1 MKKIVTMSLIAA
13 AALGVAAC
21 QPKTEVN
28 NETTIVT
35 NETSIDEGNLTTV
48 DESNITVTNETTA
61 NAM

>member
-13 AALGVAAC
+13 AALGAAAC
-21 QPKTEVN
+21 TPKTETT

-35 NETSIDEGNLTTV
+35 NETTVDEGNLTTV
-48 DESNITVTNETTA
+48 DESNITVTNETA